1 MLGLDLA
8 LFKTFGQG
16 TQELSKKLVEFLEL
30 ATIGVD
36 FNFKINDNV
45 YSSYYFLINDIYS

>member
-1 MLGLDLA
+1 
-8 LFKTFGQG
+8 
-16 TQELSKKLVEFLEL
+16 L

-45 YSSYYFLINDIYS
+45 YSSYYFLINDIYSWCLMLVQTIHEP